1 VTAELFALSWVYYIA
16 VSRGAV
22 CTERKHQL
30 SCLCWGEFATVYQP
44 SCLYWNKAAA
54 KLFTVYWDDF
64 NTIKQLSCLSRKR
77 AKAKMFAWEEANQC
91 NSQVIWTER
100 KWQPC
105 CLRLSVLNTVLQLSC
120 LDSWS
125 VWAEMSY
132 LQCTSQ
138 AVFPERSTSQAVCD
152 ETGLLQH
159 TSWAVFTGKSASRAV
174 WAEMSLLQRTSRAL
188 FTERMHQLSCL
199 RWDDFT
205 TAY

>member
-1 VTAELFALSWVYYIA
+1 MSLPLCI
-16 VSRGAV
+16 SRAV
-22 CTERKHQL
+22 CTEIKQ
-30 SCLCWGEFATVYQP
+30 QP
-44 SCLYWNKAAA
+44 SYL
-54 KLFTVYWDDF
+54 YWDDF

-159 TSWAVFTGKSASRAV
+159 TSWAVFTGKVPAELFGPRWVYYSVLAEPYSLKESTSWAV
-174 WAEMSLLQRTSRAL
+174 CAEMILLLRTSRPV
-188 FTERMHQLSCL
+188 FTEGKPQPSCL
-199 RWDDFT
+199 R
-205 TAY
+205 